1 MSARELL
8 EAYGRLINE
17 HRFEL
22 IEPMLAADCSFY
34 FTSGTHVGIPAAR
47 AAFEKTWGAIQD
59 EVYTLSE
66 VTWICEGD
74 RAAACTYRFHWKGL
88 VKGEP
93 REGRGRGT
101 SCFRLEAGGWR
112 LVHEHLSAL

>member
-1 MSARELL
+1 MTARELL
-8 EAYGRLINE
+8 ESYGRLINE

-22 IEPMLAADCSFY
+22 IEPLLAPDCSFY
-34 FTSGTHVGIPAAR
+34 FTSGTHVGVPAAR
-47 AAFEKTWGAIQD
+47 AAFEKTWAMIEQ

-66 VTWICEGD
+66 VTWIAEAD
-74 RAAACTYRFHWKGL
+74 RAAACTYRFHWRG
-88 VKGEP
+88 VIKGEP

-101 SCFRLEAGGWR
+101 SCFRRDESGWK